1 MYNDENNLY
10 HYTYRKDGTEPGQ
23 RYDAKQP
30 SVDEQ
35 INSYRQQQAKQ
46 AQGEQQAQSQDNVQP
61 QSQPTGY
68 GPAGGQQPQHKSA
81 KSCVGMKVASLALV
95 CALLGGL
102 VGGGTAYLVSNRSNS
117 DTTEVNVSNRRPTEI
132 QVKTVDGKTAMT
144 DAELYAANVNS
155 VVSIN
160 ITATSDPNFFGQT
173 TQTAGAGSGFILTPD
188 GYIVTNYHVVGD
200 ADTVKVT
207 LYNGDSYDAQY
218 IGGDEDYDIA
228 VIKIDA
234 ENLPNVTLGDSDS
247 LNVGDHILAIGNPLG
262 ELTFSMSEG
271 IASSVNRAIDVDG
284 TPFNMIQVTAAINP
298 GNSGGP
304 LFNEYG
310 EVVGI
315 VSAKYSSYAS
325 QSVEGLGFA
334 IPINDVAAMI
344 QDIMTNGYVSNKAY
358 LGITPNTM
366 TEQMAAQYRYDVT
379 KGVFICSVEEGSAAD
394 KAGLKMGDVIMKV
407 DGTDVD
413 SYQDL
418 VALKKKYSAGDTSTF
433 TIYRDGQQQEVSV
446 TWGAVPE
453 DQATQKSDSSQS
465 QQNQNNSNSNN
476 GSNGYYSNPWDI
488 FNYYFGNQN

>member
-1 MYNDENNLY
+1 MYEDENNLY
-10 HYTYRKDGTEPGQ
+10 HYSYRKG
-23 RYDAKQP
+23 
-30 SVDEQ
+30 DEQ
-35 INSYRQQQAKQ
+35 NPNAPIDTKNYAEDPWDK
-46 AQGEQQAQSQDNVQP
+46 NP
-61 QSQPTGY
+61 
-68 GPAGGQQPQHKSA
+68 GGSPKKKGGSGLSG
-81 KSCVGMKVASLALV
+81 KIVALALV
-95 CALLGGL
+95 CAL
-102 VGGGTAYLVSNRSNS
+102 VGGFIGAGVSGATTKVNKTSVQVS
-117 DTTEVNVSNRRPTEI
+117 DREVA
-132 QVKTVDGKTAMT
+132 QVQTVKVDGKTQMSMS
-144 DAELYAANVNS
+144 EVYASNVNS

-160 ITATSDPNFFGQT
+160 VSATTNYFGQT
-173 TQTAGAGSGFILTPD
+173 VQTAASGTGFFITQD
-188 GYIVTNYHVVGD
+188 GYILTNHHVISD
-200 ADTVKVT
+200 ASSVKVT
-207 LYNGDSYDAQY
+207 LYNGETYDAKV
-218 IGGDEDYDIA
+218 IGSDEDYDIA

-234 ENLPNVTLGDSDS
+234 ANLPNLTLGNSDS
-247 LNVGDHILAIGNPLG
+247 LNVGDHVLAIGNPLG
-262 ELTFSMSEG
+262 DLTFSMSEG
-271 IASSVNRAIDVDG
+271 IASSVNRTIDVEG

-418 VALKKKYSAGDTSTF
+418 VALKKKYSAGDESTF

-446 TWGAVPE
+446 TWGAVPA
-453 DQATQKSDSSQS
+453 DQAAENSSSQS
-465 QQNQNNSNSNN
+465 QQNQNDSSNSNN
-476 GSNGYYSNPWDI
+476 GSNGYYTNPWDI
-488 FNYYFGNQN
+488 FNYYFGNQG